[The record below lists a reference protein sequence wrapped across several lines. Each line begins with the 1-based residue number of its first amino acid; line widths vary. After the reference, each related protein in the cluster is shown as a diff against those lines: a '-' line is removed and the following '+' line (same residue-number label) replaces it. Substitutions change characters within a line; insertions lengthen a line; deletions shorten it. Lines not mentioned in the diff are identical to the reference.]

1 MLSTHSEKFLS
12 PTSSAKKT
20 PMLTPSP
27 MPRWTAVHEYPPCG
41 CEIEC
46 GCMKKE
52 KESPFPKLAWIWLLV
67 SFIFTYI
74 ILVSISLQAI
84 PLSDTSCSLPTISE
98 CNARR
103 NEQSKDEVRKILPSA
118 LENLARVREAIPL
131 LKLLPASYSLQIV
144 DKGSESQV
152 RISYPSQT
160 FSSGKID
167 LLCSVSLKQIYL
179 KNGGQ
184 IELADILYTNNI
196 QKDVEN
202 TIQHLNEFQGCTFVL
217 QDQEFHPPPNTLV
230 GPNAIVSWEMLM
242 EPYLEFKIGV
252 GVIIFLFIGIFAL
265 VGAALALV
273 KQLITIARKGDR
285 YFYIN

>member
-1 MLSTHSEKFLS
+1 MHVSSMLSTHSEKFLS

-52 KESPFPKLAWIWLLV
+52 KESPFPK
-67 SFIFTYI
+67 
-74 ILVSISLQAI
+74 
-84 PLSDTSCSLPTISE
+84 
-98 CNARR
+98 
-103 NEQSKDEVRKILPSA
+103 
-118 LENLARVREAIPL
+118 
-131 LKLLPASYSLQIV
+131 
-144 DKGSESQV
+144 
-152 RISYPSQT
+152 
-160 FSSGKID
+160 
-167 LLCSVSLKQIYL
+167 
-179 KNGGQ
+179 
-184 IELADILYTNNI
+184 
-196 QKDVEN
+196 
-202 TIQHLNEFQGCTFVL
+202 FQGCTFVL